1 MDYVIDIL
9 CISSRH
15 FKVIYS
21 SKKTSVTSIVSLL
34 SSYTSLP
41 FSNSNY
47 ILRERRDNLNHPK
60 EKNNSIDWSVF
71 IISGGTLLL
80 FVIAGI
86 LNQDLVTRLVNQLF
100 TLSATYFGGV
110 YQIIMLVTFIMAL
123 VLAFSKYGKIRLGK
137 MDRPE
142 IGNFRWISVIMCTL
156 LAGGGVFWAAA
167 EPLSHFMEVPPY
179 FEGIS
184 GGTSEAVVP
193 ALASSFVDWG
203 FLAWAVLGT
212 LGTIV
217 LMYAH
222 YHRNAPLK
230 PRSLLYPLLGD
241 RISQKSVL
249 GTLIDSF
256 SIIAVAAGTIGPI
269 GFLGLQAAYAFNQLL
284 GLPNTFLVQAIIITV
299 VVIIAAISAL
309 TGVYKGIQILSTYNV
324 ILSVFLVTAILIVGP
339 ALFIFDNYIES
350 FGVYIQ
356 NFFTMSTFRSDDVW
370 LSAWT
375 VFFFAW
381 FLGYAPMMGI
391 LVARISRGRTIREL
405 VIAVA
410 IISPVVTTFWFTV
423 IGGTG
428 IFQEI
433 ANPGVIS
440 SALDSNGPPAAMIA
454 TTEQLPL
461 GFILGLLFMIAT
473 VVFVLTTTDSM
484 ALAISMAIT
493 GGGNPSGIMRVF
505 WALLM
510 GAVAILLLT
519 IGEDSISSLQ
529 SFIVVTA
536 VPVALLMVTT
546 FWTAPKVCRDLANE
560 QFKSTPEHTN
570 KTLSDSE

>member
-1 MDYVIDIL
+1 MVYNDDK
-9 CISSRH
+9 ISA
-15 FKVIYS
+15 
-21 SKKTSVTSIVSLL
+21 TSTLSLF

-41 FSNSNY
+41 FINSNY
-47 ILRERRDNLNHPK
+47 TFRERRDNLNHVK
-60 EKNNSIDWSVF
+60 GKNNSIDWPVF

-86 LNQDLVTRLVNQLF
+86 LNQDFVTRLVNQLF

-110 YQIIMLVTFIMAL
+110 YQIIMLITFIMAL
-123 VLAFSKYGKIRLGK
+123 VLAFSKYGNIRLGK

-167 EPLSHFMEVPPY
+167 EPLSHFLQVPPH
-179 FEGIS
+179 FEGVS
-184 GGTSEAVVP
+184 GATSEAVVP
-193 ALASSFVDWG
+193 ALATSFVDWG

-241 RISQKSVL
+241 KISQKNVL

-269 GFLGLQAAYAFNQLL
+269 GFLGLQAGYAFNQLL

-309 TGVYKGIQILSTYNV
+309 TGIYRGIQILSTYNV
-324 ILSVFLVTAILIVGP
+324 ILSVFLVAAILTVGP

-356 NFFTMSTFRSDDVW
+356 NFFTMSTFRRDDVW

-391 LVARISRGRTIREL
+391 LVARISRGRTIRQL

-433 ANPGVIS
+433 SNPGVIS
-440 SALDSNGPPAAMIA
+440 SALDINGAPAAMIA
-454 TTEQLPL
+454 TTEQLPM

-493 GGGNPSGIMRVF
+493 GGGDPSGAMRVF

-546 FWTAPKVCRDLANE
+546 FWTAPRVCRELAHE
-560 QFKSTPEHTN
+560 QFKTTTENTN
-570 KTLSDSE
+570 KHGR